1 MKNLSELLQELKCLS
16 CERLSSDIANL
27 RLVEQFYNRRNDCIA
42 QTLRNEAFEEDEQG
56 DTAYYVVKHSSGE
69 IMFFFSLKTGMLY
82 DQFLDTRQLKL
93 IKEFNLYLDNMIQN
107 ETLNDS
113 NRNLIVKLREKLRT
127 RKGITKA
134 DLESISNLGSTIFDD
149 MEKEFNESTT
159 RVGQTFPAVELV
171 HFCTNDGTESL
182 WKQMGIPMP
191 FGALVFWYFA
201 VPIVQRIREHVG
213 CRYLFLFAAD
223 LTKNEKLVKY
233 YADQLNFQI
242 PENLATAKPIYDFS
256 CKFMCQEI
264 NGLLKGRE
272 DFFNHSSDYD
282 LEI

>member
-27 RLVEQFYNRRNDCIA
+27 RLVEHFYNRRNDCIA

-134 DLESISNLGSTIFDD
+134 DL
-149 MEKEFNESTT
+149 
-159 RVGQTFPAVELV
+159 
-171 HFCTNDGTESL
+171 
-182 WKQMGIPMP
+182 
-191 FGALVFWYFA
+191 
-201 VPIVQRIREHVG
+201 
-213 CRYLFLFAAD
+213 FLFAAD